1 MSERELA
8 QLFGRATRE
17 MDARQRARI
26 RQLRG
31 IERELFEVLARRIVE
46 ELDRGRGTITTSRGS
61 ASIGTLIDAA
71 FSSIERSGLKAF
83 YKDAITDIFGII
95 GANDAYHIAL
105 APTVR
110 NLGDKRLKAMQKE
123 VDRLMR
129 RRMGIDGRGRAI
141 EGGLIDSLTNSSE
154 VRTRVK
160 EVINAGAASGIPTG
174 RLVRALEITLKGTRV
189 DPGLLQRQFS
199 PLIFDTYQYLDR
211 ASSDAYA
218 TKLGL
223 DAFIYAGGLIET
235 SRDFCIKRNGKVF
248 SRKEAER
255 EWPKDPTLPR
265 TKKERESGVL
275 VGYDP
280 LRDMGRWNCRHR
292 IRFISDALAEQLRPD
307 LALKP

>member
-1 MSERELA
+1 
-8 QLFGRATRE
+8 
-17 MDARQRARI
+17 
-26 RQLRG
+26 
-31 IERELFEVLARRIVE
+31 
-46 ELDRGRGTITTSRGS
+46 
-61 ASIGTLIDAA
+61 
-71 FSSIERSGLKAF
+71 
-83 YKDAITDIFGII
+83 
-95 GANDAYHIAL
+95 
-105 APTVR
+105 
-110 NLGDKRLKAMQKE
+110 
-123 VDRLMR
+123 
-129 RRMGIDGRGRAI
+129 
-141 EGGLIDSLTNSSE
+141 
-154 VRTRVK
+154 
-160 EVINAGAASGIPTG
+160 
-174 RLVRALEITLKGTRV
+174 
-189 DPGLLQRQFS
+189 S